1 MFRVLVM
8 YNFARTTSKN
18 IDKIR
23 YNLPRNHFKGL
34 CLVQRN
40 KNDNNSKKKKRACK
54 PKGATPLSRSSL
66 TAAFL
71 KMKPQNWGFLENNNK
86 A

>member
-1 MFRVLVM
+1 MPSISTQ
-8 YNFARTTSKN
+8 TTSKN
-18 IDKIR
+18 IDKFR
-23 YNLPRNHFKGL
+23 YNLPRNHFKGF

-40 KNDNNSKKKKRACK
+40 KSDDNSKKKKRACT
-54 PKGATPLSRSSL
+54 PKGAALLSRSSQ

-71 KMKPQNWGFLENNNK
+71 KMKPQNWGFLENKIK